1 MTISTYAGLQTA
13 IASRMKRQDLAASI
27 PDYIALA
34 EVRIRALIDPHAYET
49 TVTVVATPS
58 SDTIA
63 LPTDFKNPVAL
74 WIADIT
80 PQQQLDQLLPE
91 TLPYSTVP
99 TRPLYWCVDGSNI
112 RFPNPCDSAYPF
124 KLRYQQTFA
133 LSNTVTTNEVLQKYP
148 DIYLY
153 GSLVEAADDV
163 RDNES
168 QGKWNSR
175 FMDAIQRCNDQ
186 EGSENKFVPLLTE
199 FGQITRR
206 PFNIYRGY

>member
-1 MTISTYAGLQTA
+1 MSFGTYAELQTA
-13 IASRMKRQDLAASI
+13 IAARLKRTDRAAFI
-27 PDYIALA
+27 PDWITLA

-49 TVTVVATPS
+49 TTTLVAAPS
-58 SDTIA
+58 SDVIA
-63 LPTDFKNPVAL
+63 LPSDFKNPVAL

-80 PQQQLDQLLPE
+80 PIQQLDQLLPE

-124 KLRYQQTFA
+124 KLRYQQNFT
-133 LSNTVTTNEVLQKYP
+133 LSDTVTTNGVLEKYP
-148 DIYLY
+148 DLY
-153 GSLVEAADDV
+153 FYGALVEGADDIF
-163 RDNES
+163 DNENE
-168 QGKWNSR
+168 GKWNAR
-175 FMDAIQRCNDQ
+175 FMDAMQRANDQ
-186 EGSENKFVPLLTE
+186 ESSENKHVPLLTE